1 MGGWRERTEWLRGA
15 GGGGDGAMAG
25 AGGGRVQRHP
35 DEVHVHMLSPRGR
48 PVGHTL
54 PRNQDG
60 LLFHRHPGR
69 LQAVAAGGA
78 MQEGRGQHR
87 LGLQPRGLRGSKVPL
102 HVRAPPPPP
111 PPRAHTHTPRPYTA
125 RAGKGQKVPLT
136 RTCTP
141 HTHTPHVHTH
151 RVRLCVCLGA
161 RWRAFREGRACGG
174 TFGEG

>member
-69 LQAVAAGGA
+69 LQAVAAGGDV
-78 MQEGRGQHR
+78 QEGRGPYR

-102 HVRAPPPPP
+102 HVRAAPLPLPHVHSHAHTQAIHREGWQRSKGPAYTHVHPP
-111 PPRAHTHTPRPYTA
+111 HTHTPRAHTQSQTVCVLGRTMACIPR
-125 RAGKGQKVPLT
+125 RASVW
-136 RTCTP
+136 R
-141 HTHTPHVHTH
+141 HV
-151 RVRLCVCLGA
+151 
-161 RWRAFREGRACGG
+161 W
-174 TFGEG
+174 